1 MRSFGQ
7 SPISIRYRSL
17 GVRLSRDFSI
27 RDHEA
32 AINSIAPKPQGRE
45 SFPGKAVDNDP
56 LAEFYDQAR
65 KELREQKD
73 VSPVV
78 HDLSY
83 AFAYY
88 QSSHVLAIKNLVRR
102 GPLPLAQCR
111 NLYVAIRP
119 GEDYPNLSFVA
130 LDLRPETNQRR

>member
-1 MRSFGQ
+1 MRPFGQ

-32 AINSIAPKPQGRE
+32 AINSIAPKPQDRE

-83 AFAYY
+83 AFAY
-88 QSSHVLAIKNLVRR
+88 
-102 GPLPLAQCR
+102 C
-111 NLYVAIRP
+111 
-119 GEDYPNLSFVA
+119 
-130 LDLRPETNQRR
+130 